1 MAMQQTLLLVSMI
14 RARDQPQRWV
24 DHDHHHQ
31 HAPNPFE
38 SDYLLEIL
46 GVWKK
51 CWVFEKEN
59 EHVLMNQEKTCMEKY
74 RRGMEK
80 ESGIA
85 VSTSPTFR
93 ME

>member
-46 GVWKK
+46 GV
-51 CWVFEKEN
+51 
-59 EHVLMNQEKTCMEKY
+59 
-74 RRGMEK
+74 
-80 ESGIA
+80 
-85 VSTSPTFR
+85 
-93 ME
+93 